1 MPDATQSTVT
11 GLQWFKIYEDGLTVS
26 TGQWAVDRLIA
37 NKGKVSFTIPSCIQ
51 SGQYLL
57 RHEIIGASSAL
68 PSLFCAGGRKLM
80 RLRMRSDV
88 IALYHASKY
97 PGAEFYVE
105 CAQLNVIGGS
115 GDEDPESTVQFPG
128 AYKASDPGE

>member
-1 MPDATQSTVT
+1 MV
-11 GLQWFKIYEDGLTVS
+11 
-26 TGQWAVDRLIA
+26 
-37 NKGKVSFTIPSCIQ
+37 C
-51 SGQYLL
+51 
-57 RHEIIGASSAL
+57 
-68 PSLFCAGGRKLM
+68 
-80 RLRMRSDV
+80 DV

>member
-1 MPDATQSTVT
+1 MRPPLAHSARR
-11 GLQWFKIYEDGLTVS
+11 GGLTEDV
-26 TGQWAVDRLIA
+26 V
-37 NKGKVSFTIPSCIQ
+37 C
-51 SGQYLL
+51 
-57 RHEIIGASSAL
+57 
-68 PSLFCAGGRKLM
+68 
-80 RLRMRSDV
+80 DV

-128 AYKASDPGE
+128 AYKASDPGEQSFYIHRRRGREEEEADVGVACA